1 MRLQRAALLAA
12 GPLAALGLSTGL
24 AHADSTTLFSGDGI
38 TITDPAG
45 LPATGTLV
53 GGLPPVDTEYEF
65 ANQTV
70 DINGVLDPG
79 TNVYTDTD
87 LFGGT
92 DTVVDLTPGQPI
104 ADSDIFSTFSL
115 FNGAVELEHFNVA
128 VPLDGL
134 TAGSYDAVVFDG
146 TPFVVPEF
154 VTNFLG
160 PDFGLTALDVAVLTD
175 QASNVAAALDV
186 TPFADVLTSLF

>member
-1 MRLQRAALLAA
+1 
-12 GPLAALGLSTGL
+12 
-24 AHADSTTLFSGDGI
+24 
-38 TITDPAG
+38 
-45 LPATGTLV
+45 
-53 GGLPPVDTEYEF
+53 
-65 ANQTV
+65 
-70 DINGVLDPG
+70 LDPG

-87 LFGGT
+87 LFSGT

-134 TAGSYDAVVFDG
+134 ATGSYDAVVFDG

-175 QASNVAAALDV
+175 QASSVAAALDV
-186 TPFADVLTSLF
+186 TPFLDVLTSLF